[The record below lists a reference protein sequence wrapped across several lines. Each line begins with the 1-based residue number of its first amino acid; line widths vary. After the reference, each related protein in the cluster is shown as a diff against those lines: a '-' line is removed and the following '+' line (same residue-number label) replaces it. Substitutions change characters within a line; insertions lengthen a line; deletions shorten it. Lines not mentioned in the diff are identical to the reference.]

1 MERRRVLLAINKSE
15 LKANLC
21 DVAYWDGEMVK
32 TISNDKWDISLGA
45 PIGVVVIPS
54 GILSDGLARIVSLQ
68 PPGVT
73 GAPTT
78 SNVKMKWSTAATDT
92 SLLNYNK
99 VPSLVDSQSTI
110 SSANSAYLPSD
121 KFNSEQSVADTS
133 AYYYNT
139 VNTKAPSPYKNGMLN
154 PDYDVVLVNNNCLS
168 DFDGLGNSIALAE
181 YGTTHTASN
190 AAYKYND
197 GASSQQWY
205 LPSAGEL
212 GFLIARFVAINTV
225 ISALGGVSVVIG
237 DLWSSTEIASSA
249 AWGISSVNGAVNT
262 YSKTGTRY
270 VRPFSKLNF

>member
-1 MERRRVLLAINKSE
+1 MRRRALLTINKSE

-32 TISNDKWDISLGA
+32 TISNNKWNDSLGT

-73 GAPTT
+73 GSPTT
-78 SNVKMKWSTAATDT
+78 SNVKMKWSTVSTDT

-99 VPSLVDSQSTI
+99 VPSLVDNQSTI
-110 SSANSAYLPSD
+110 SSANLAYLPSD
-121 KFNSEQSVADTS
+121 KFTSEQSVADTS

-139 VNTKAPSPYKNGMLN
+139 VNTKAPSPYNDGMLN
-154 PDYDVVLVNNNCLS
+154 PDYDAVLANNNCLR
-168 DFDGLGNSIALAE
+168 DFNGLGNSIALAE
-181 YGTTHTASN
+181 YGTTYTASN

-197 GASSQQWY
+197 GASSQRWY

-225 ISALGGVSVVIG
+225 ISSLGGISVIIG
-237 DLWSSTEIASSA
+237 NLWSSTEIASSA
-249 AWGISSVNGAVNT
+249 AWGISSVNGAVKT
-262 YSKTGTRY
+262 YSKTGTNY
-270 VRPFSKLNF
+270 VRPFSKLDY

>member
-1 MERRRVLLAINKSE
+1 MRRRALLATNKSE

-21 DVAYWDGEMVK
+21 DVAYWDGSGVK
-32 TISNDKWDISLGA
+32 TISNDKWDSSLGT

-54 GILSDGLARIVSLQ
+54 GILPDGVARIVSLQ
-68 PPGVT
+68 PPSVT
-73 GAPTT
+73 GSPTV
-78 SNVKMKWSTAATDT
+78 SNVSMKWSTVATDT
-92 SLLNYNK
+92 SLLNYYK
-99 VPSLVDSQSTI
+99 VPSLVDNQSTI

-139 VNTKAPSPYKNGMLN
+139 INTKAPSPYSDGMLN
-154 PDYDVVLVNNNCLS
+154 PDYNAVLDNNNCLS

-197 GASSQQWY
+197 GVSSQQWY

-225 ISALGGVSVVIG
+225 ISSLGGISVIIG
-237 DLWSSTEIASSA
+237 NLWSSTEVA
-249 AWGISSVNGAVNT
+249 ANGAWYILGSTGFVNT
-262 YSKTGTRY
+262 ASKTKAYY
-270 VRPFSKLNF
+270 VRPFSKLDY

>member
-1 MERRRVLLAINKSE
+1 MRRRALLTINKSE

-32 TISNDKWDISLGA
+32 TISNNKWNDSLGT

-54 GILSDGLARIVSLQ
+54 GILPDGVARIVSLQ

-78 SNVKMKWSTAATDT
+78 SNVRMKWSTAATDT

-99 VPSLVDSQSTI
+99 VPSLADNQSTI

-121 KFNSEQSVADTS
+121 KFNSEQSVADPS
-133 AYYYNT
+133 AYYYST
-139 VNTKAPSPYKNGMLN
+139 INTKAPSPYKNGMLN
-154 PDYDVVLVNNNCLS
+154 PDYDTVLANNNCLS
-168 DFDGLGNSIALAE
+168 DFDGLRNSIALAE

-197 GASSQQWY
+197 GVSSQQWY

-225 ISALGGVSVVIG
+225 ISSLGGISVIIG
-237 DLWSSTEIASSA
+237 NLWSSTEIAA
-249 AWGISSVNGAVNT
+249 NGAWYILGSTGFVNT
-262 YSKTGTRY
+262 ASKTQTYY
-270 VRPFSKLNF
+270 VRPFSKLDY